1 MASRLLIF
9 FNGGGPPDP
18 PAINYEWRDE
28 QGKTERSREDES
40 STKWPPGPNK
50 PFNIKQVFLDKG
62 RSEISEFDIVVS
74 SPSHLY
80 PWLQS
85 NDATELSMLSIFSS
99 ALDVDDDALPNKPFS
114 SSHDT
119 KTSEW
124 QRLFELLAS
133 DGVAPNLKRLKI
145 YWDCEGCY
153 RGLGK
158 SVDFIRALG
167 KLRPREHVIVAGFYA
182 LNWPAYLEI
191 EMCVPVI
198 AEKRASG
205 LEGFQF
211 DTGGLIP

>member
-9 FNGGGPPDP
+9 SNGSGPPDP
-18 PAINYEWRDE
+18 RAINYEWRDE
-28 QGKTERSREDES
+28 QAKRERSWEDKNS
-40 STKWPPGPNK
+40 RKRPPGPNK
-50 PFNIKQVFLDKG
+50 PFDIKQVFLDKG
-62 RSEISEFDIVVS
+62 RSEISEFDIIVS

-99 ALDVDDDALPNKPFS
+99 ALDVDDDALPNKPLS

-145 YWDCEGCY
+145 YWDCGGCY

-182 LNWPAYLEI
+182 LNWPAYLER

>member
-1 MASRLLIF
+1 MASRLLVF

-18 PAINYEWRDE
+18 RAIDYEWRDE
-28 QGKTERSREDES
+28 QGKAERNLEDEN

-50 PFNIKQVFLDKG
+50 PFDIKQVFLDKG

-80 PWLQS
+80 SWLQN
-85 NDATELSMLSIFSS
+85 NDATGLSMLSVSSS
-99 ALDVDDDALPNKPFS
+99 ALDVDDNALPNKPFS
-114 SSHDT
+114 LGHDT
-119 KTSEW
+119 RTSEW
-124 QRLFELLAS
+124 QRLFELLAT
-133 DGVAPNLKRLKI
+133 DCVAPNLKRLKV

-167 KLRPREHVIVAGFYA
+167 KLRPREHVTVAGFYA
-182 LNWPAYLEI
+182 LNWPAYLER

-198 AEKRASG
+198 VEKRASG
-205 LEGFQF
+205 LKRFQS